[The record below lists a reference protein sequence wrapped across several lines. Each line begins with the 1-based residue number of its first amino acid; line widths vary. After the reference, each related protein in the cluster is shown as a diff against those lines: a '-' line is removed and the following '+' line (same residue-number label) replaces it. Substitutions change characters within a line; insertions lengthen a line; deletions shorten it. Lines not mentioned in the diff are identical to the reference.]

1 MAPIRRRRDFFT
13 ADQVRE
19 LVMDP
24 VPTADSDSEESE
36 TDSDEEDEPGPT
48 RTLLRSFSLQYTN
61 QKLLRVE

>member
-13 ADQVRE
+13 ADQVQE

-36 TDSDEEDEPGPT
+36 TDSDE
-48 RTLLRSFSLQYTN
+48 
-61 QKLLRVE
+61 